1 MMQECAAKWRNMS
14 TEDKTPYQAMADVDK
29 ERWQTEKAAEKKP
42 KDQWR
47 PKRPPSAYFLFLRD
61 FRENWKSEH
70 EDELNQPVPDPKPAS
85 EETKSDTTVADEAA
99 KTTENSNKEETK
111 SEVVSDGESAL
122 QIDESASNNN
132 KPQLPSGDQ
141 TAAKAVK
148 KDKPIRKTSRVV
160 VRPLIRGKPDN
171 LNGRPNYYNIIALY
185 FTHYLLGEF
194 LLATSA
200 VKI

>member
-70 EDELNQPVPDPKPAS
+70 EDELNQPDPKPAA
-85 EETKSDTTVADEAA
+85 EEAKPDATTEPGDAGQ
-99 KTTENSNKEETK
+99 TTENSNKDETK
-111 SEVVSDGESAL
+111 SDAASDGESAL

-194 LLATSA
+194 LLAAFA

>member
-70 EDELNQPVPDPKPAS
+70 EDELNQPDPKPAV
-85 EETKSDTTVADEAA
+85 EEAKPDATTESGDAGQ
-99 KTTENSNKEETK
+99 TTENSNKDETK
-111 SEVVSDGESAL
+111 SEAASDGESAL

-194 LLATSA
+194 LLAAFA

>member
-70 EDELNQPVPDPKPAS
+70 EDELNQPPPEPKAAS
-85 EETKSDTTVADEAA
+85 EETKPDTTVPDDAG

>member
-70 EDELNQPVPDPKPAS
+70 EDELNQQPEAKPAT
-85 EETKSDTTVADEAA
+85 EETKPDVTDTATDAGQ
-99 KTTENSNKEETK
+99 TTENSNKEETK
-111 SEVVSDGESAL
+111 SEVASDGESAL

-171 LNGRPNYYNIIALY
+171 
-185 FTHYLLGEF
+185 
-194 LLATSA
+194 
-200 VKI
+200 